1 MTQTQTHHPRPPSIV
16 VDLDG
21 TIALHY
27 NHDGSQRRGHHEYAL
42 VGSDL
47 PNQRV
52 IGLVQALAG
61 HYRVLFCSGRP
72 DFHKTHGDVRIL
84 TRKWLREHLGGWTDQ
99 SPLFMRAPGDMR
111 PDDIVKREIYHEQIE
126 HLYDVHTAL
135 DDRDRVVAMWRSLGI
150 VCLQVAPGDF

>member
-1 MTQTQTHHPRPPSIV
+1 MTQTQTHHPGPPSIL

-27 NHDGSQRRGHHEYAL
+27 NPDGSPRRGHHDYAL

-47 PNQRV
+47 PNQPV
-52 IGLVQALAG
+52 IDLVHALAER
-61 HYRVLFCSGRP
+61 YRVVFCSGRP
-72 DFHKTHGDVRIL
+72 ELHKSGGNVRAL
-84 TRKWLREHLGGWTDQ
+84 TRQWLREHLGSWTDQ

-126 HLYDVHTAL
+126 HLYDVRTAL